1 MAHRWWKVSA
11 DTDGAACSTFRTAR
25 CYILQLQ
32 TRLQYKEV
40 HMPQICPIY
49 LALLYAAYVMVQAV
63 PISSCQI

>member
-11 DTDGAACSTFRTAR
+11 DTDGAARSTFRTVK

-40 HMPQICPIY
+40 HMPQICPIPY
-49 LALLYAAYVMVQAV
+49 SAVYAAYVMVQAV